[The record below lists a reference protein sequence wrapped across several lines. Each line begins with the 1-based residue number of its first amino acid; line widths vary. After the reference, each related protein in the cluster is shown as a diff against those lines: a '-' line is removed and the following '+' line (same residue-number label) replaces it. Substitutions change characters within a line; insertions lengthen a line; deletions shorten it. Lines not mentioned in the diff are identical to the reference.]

1 MIFFENPNL
10 ARNSDILEEFES
22 AQIFSTI
29 DESLNYHSC
38 FSCNSYVPSLTLFG
52 FQILNS
58 PRISFSYGLSLN
70 L

>member
-38 FSCNSYVPSLTLFG
+38 FFL
-52 FQILNS
+52 
-58 PRISFSYGLSLN
+58 
-70 L
+70 